1 MFPSSTVRLDSLP
14 AVATV
19 VAPGALATTP
29 FAWLLLS
36 GSDDLRA
43 FLSAH
48 EAVALAAAALVW
60 IVMGFLVESMGSYVE
75 VYGIDRRRDD
85 HDQLVETWWLYLR
98 SAWKE
103 EPVGQGYLRRLVVS
117 FKFELNM
124 FVGSLV
130 AIFGFCLLGTFERT
144 ARVPSVAAVILLGGA
159 AALLF
164 TMARDTSGVLA
175 ETREQL
181 VRGIHRPPGG
191 VADREAE

>member
-43 FLSAH
+43 FLAAH

-75 VYGIDRRRDD
+75 VYAIDRRRDD
-85 HDQLVETWWLYLR
+85 HARLLETWWLYLR
-98 SAWKE
+98 SAWEK
-103 EPVGQGYLRRLVVS
+103 EPVGQGYIRRLVVS

-130 AIFGFCLLGTFERT
+130 AIFGFSLLGTFEPT
-144 ARVPSVAAVILLGGA
+144 ARWPSVAAIILLGGA
-159 AALLF
+159 AVLLF
-164 TMARDTSGVLA
+164 TMARDTSSLLA
-175 ETREQL
+175 ETRKQL
-181 VRGIHRPPGG
+181 VRGVHRPP
-191 VADREAE
+191 VEVPAREDR